1 MPRYRRSSNQ
11 WFKTWDKIVE
21 LEDKLSRVKLS
32 ELSGASVQTIKSLQ
46 TDWMEQN
53 NVRWDGKYF
62 KRFIYIYS
70 SSLTPTEQEKFK

>member
-1 MPRYRRSSNQ
+1 MLRYRRSSNQ
-11 WFKTWDKIVE
+11 WFKAWDKIVE

>member
-11 WFKTWDKIVE
+11 WFKAWDKIVE

-46 TDWMEQN
+46 TDWMEGN
-53 NVRWDGKYF
+53 NVKWDGRYF